1 VNKKQLI
8 TMWSGTILVSL
19 IWLEGLSSEIRT
31 YIPLVVVMTVV
42 LILSLSDK
50 NYIKVKEIFNSV
62 KDNVMSQKKS
72 KDEQDNKKISKMEI
86 RNQTE
91 K

>member
-1 VNKKQLI
+1 
-8 TMWSGTILVSL
+8 MWSGTILVSL

>member
-1 VNKKQLI
+1 MNKKQLI